1 MKLGESVTILW
12 GVGEQR
18 AKALEKLGIDTL
30 EDLLLHYPRD
40 YIDLTSPR
48 NITDTVPGEI
58 CPVRAS
64 VFRKM
69 GETIVKG
76 GMRLYKAQVGDSEG
90 VMNIVF
96 FNNPYPLERLHTE
109 QEALFYGK
117 VEQASQGR
125 VMYNPQVFP
134 PDMKGLWPIYP

>member
-58 CPVRAS
+58 GRAH
-64 VFRKM
+64 V
-69 GETIVKG
+69 
-76 GMRLYKAQVGDSEG
+76 
-90 VMNIVF
+90 
-96 FNNPYPLERLHTE
+96 
-109 QEALFYGK
+109 
-117 VEQASQGR
+117 
-125 VMYNPQVFP
+125 
-134 PDMKGLWPIYP
+134 